1 MLVTEYHIVEITE
14 IYSNQIEISSN
25 QIFSNFFAKCY
36 FHEIF
41 AKKRVTQWSVLWIW
55 QKFRESNAL
64 PKEITK

>member
-1 MLVTEYHIVEITE
+1 MYRDLPILHIESAHLQIMLVTEYHIVEITE

-41 AKKRVTQWSVLWIW
+41 AKKRVRVPTY
-55 QKFRESNAL
+55 
-64 PKEITK
+64 